1 LWKPLHNQ
9 IKKQMLG
16 GIGEVLRWWDGLI
29 LVAGLDWKQWVI
41 GPRLGCGWR
50 MDGWIGNP
58 RDEEKQ
64 PSIVNDHY

>member
-1 LWKPLHNQ
+1 
-9 IKKQMLG
+9 
-16 GIGEVLRWWDGLI
+16 
-29 LVAGLDWKQWVI
+29 VAGLDWKQWVI
-41 GPRLGCGWR
+41 IGPLDVDEGW